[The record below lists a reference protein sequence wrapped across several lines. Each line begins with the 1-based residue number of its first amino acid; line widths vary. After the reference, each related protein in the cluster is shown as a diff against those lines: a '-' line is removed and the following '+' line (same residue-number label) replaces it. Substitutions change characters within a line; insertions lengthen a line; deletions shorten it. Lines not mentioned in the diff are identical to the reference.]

1 MAKANV
7 RLKKPSS
14 HTRFLSRV
22 AVWDVVWGGISPF
35 AAFLLRDGTINSP
48 SGVVTYCAISF
59 LASLLV
65 FQWFQT
71 SSPISRFY
79 SIRDAFELLKACVLI
94 AALSAVA
101 AFLLTRLEEAPRSIP
116 ILHFMLLTSGLLGGR
131 ILVRLR
137 DTRRESHRPNTT
149 NKIEHVLIIE
159 ASRLA
164 WFFSKMVE
172 ELAPGGYQI
181 VAILDERAKLK
192 HRSLNGYPIIGAPT
206 ELEKVIADYA
216 AHGVR
221 IDKVVVAAQQED
233 LSETAWNEVSR
244 VCRMFNIGLEV
255 LPERL
260 ISEQSATGEVTA
272 PDPLPNELSGVPES
286 NLHTSLDRPFWK
298 IKRVIDVTVA
308 LSVAIVMSPIILI
321 VFVLVLLDVGTPA
334 IFWQQRIGRNGTAL
348 HLYKFRTLKT
358 LFDRQ
363 TKERREAQDPSGVG
377 RILRKT
383 RFDELPQLW
392 NVLSGEMSLVGPRPL
407 LPVDQPDGSTF
418 RLAVRPGVT
427 GWAQICGGT
436 LISPE
441 EKGALDE
448 WYIRHA
454 SLRLDLLIVFR
465 TVGMLLNGDR
475 RNEKAIA
482 LALLEKSNSE
492 VSSAPAAPAAGTK
505 EGLTGLIE
513 VVRQRDCGPDANG
526 SGCVSG
532 QDGHL
537 AQERSR

>member
-1 MAKANV
+1 VAKANV

-22 AVWDVVWGGISPF
+22 AVWDIVWGGISPL

-48 SGVVTYCAISF
+48 TGVATYCAISF

-116 ILHFMLLTSGLLGGR
+116 ILHFMLLASGLLGGR

-137 DTRRESHRPNTT
+137 DTRRESRRPNST

-181 VAILDERAKLK
+181 VAILDERPKLK

-221 IDKVVVAAQQED
+221 IDKVVVAAQPED

-244 VCRMFNIGLEV
+244 VCRTLNIGLEV

-260 ISEQSATGEVTA
+260 ISEQSADGEETA
-272 PDPLPNELSGVPES
+272 ADPVSSELAGVPES
-286 NLHTSLDRPFWK
+286 SLHTSLDRPFWS
-298 IKRVIDVTVA
+298 IKRVIDVTIA
-308 LSVAIVMSPIILI
+308 LSVAVVMSPVILI
-321 VFVLVLLDVGTPA
+321 VFALVLLDVGTPA
-334 IFWQQRIGRNGTAL
+334 IFWQQRVGRNSTAL

-363 TKERREAQDPSGVG
+363 TKEKRDAQNPSTIGLF
-377 RILRKT
+377 LRTT
-383 RFDELPQLW
+383 RLDELPQLW

-407 LPVDQPDGSTF
+407 LPVDQPNGSTL
-418 RLAVRPGVT
+418 RLTVRPGVT

-436 LISPE
+436 LILPE
-441 EKGALDE
+441 EKSALDE
-448 WYIRHA
+448 WYIHHA
-454 SLRLDLLIVFR
+454 SLRLDLFIVFR
-465 TVGMLLNGDR
+465 TLGVLLNGDR

-482 LALLEKSNSE
+482 LALLEKSDND
-492 VSSAPAAPAAGTK
+492 VSPSSAAPAAGTK
-505 EGLTGLIE
+505 EGLTDLIE
-513 VVRQRDCGPDANG
+513 VVRDRDPDGNG
-526 SGCVSG
+526 SDCVSG

-537 AQERSR
+537 APERSL